1 MPTPFGRR
9 PVLPT
14 VPMEARSLTRIR
26 RIRSGNTLAS
36 RALTTSFPARI
47 RSRQTSPLNHAKL
60 LLQPRV
66 GLAWDP
72 TGTGTWAVRAAFGIH
87 NDLID
92 NLGIRAQAGM
102 PPYAARES
110 LPVSPAT

>member
-1 MPTPFGRR
+1 CSNYMFDPGCVIQRE
-9 PVLPT
+9 PT
-14 VPMEARSLTRIR
+14 VGKSCIGDNR
-26 RIRSGNTLAS
+26 
-36 RALTTSFPARI
+36 
-47 RSRQTSPLNHAKL
+47 AKL

-66 GLAWDP
+66 GVAWDP

-110 LPVSPAT
+110 LPVSPAAGLPFLSLLPLKKNIALPPTCGPGI